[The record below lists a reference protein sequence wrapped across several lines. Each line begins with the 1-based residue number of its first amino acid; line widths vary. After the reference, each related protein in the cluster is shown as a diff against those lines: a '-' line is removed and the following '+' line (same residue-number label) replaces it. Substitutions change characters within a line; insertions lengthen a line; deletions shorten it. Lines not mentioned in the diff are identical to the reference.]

1 MKNIADIRE
10 IDQIE
15 EIKTEYD
22 LEKASLLSRKL
33 RWMIKEDPTLRPVL
47 DKLLDLMYAYEN
59 KHWRDDNK
67 ITDEQI
73 KESDNAE
80 EVINKEIEFHN
91 RRKEVIRKKLKEY
104 DMTQQDLGQLL
115 GHSKSYISELVNGVS
130 NFSIKDLIIIHRIF
144 KISFDTLIPTFIESD
159 TQEQLNSNIKRLNKH
174 NSKLGKVDLYA

>member
-15 EIKTEYD
+15 ELKTEYD

-33 RWMIKEDPTLRPVL
+33 RWMMEEDPSLKPIM

-59 KHWRDDNK
+59 KHWKDEDK

-73 KESDNAE
+73 KKSDDAE
-80 EVINKEIEFHN
+80 KIVNKEVEFHN

-130 NFSIKDLIIIHRIF
+130 NFSIKDLIVIHRIF
-144 KISFDTLIPTFIESD
+144 KISFDILIPAFIEND
-159 TQEQLNSNIKRLNKH
+159 TRDQLNKNIKRLNKP
-174 NSKLGKVDLYA
+174 KLTLGKVDLYA